1 MPFLFNFSAMHS
13 ISQDVLHALSI
24 QANPKA
30 ALEMKQYM
38 RNQFEFFGVNRP
50 ERAIIIKH
58 FVKTLKAESFEVQ
71 QQVLLELWHT
81 PQREAQYI
89 ALEFCKQKSIAQ
101 HSLAI
106 PLAEQLICTKS
117 WWDTVDMLA
126 SHMVGIT
133 LFNFPNLKAE
143 YIVKWLNS
151 EDIWLNRTAI
161 LFQLFYKEETDFQLL
176 KHCILTL
183 KHKNEFF
190 IQKAI
195 GWSLRQYAKSNPDE
209 VFEFV
214 EQTELSN
221 LAKREALKHF
231 N

>member
-38 RNQFEFFGVNRP
+38 RNQFEFFGVNR
-50 ERAIIIKH
+50 
-58 FVKTLKAESFEVQ
+58 
-71 QQVLLELWHT
+71 LLELWHT